1 MPPVW
6 VPENLPGDFRK
17 LWPVGEEH
25 AECLQREI
33 KMPGAIRW
41 AVEQQQATVLKD
53 AVDDGLSEVMVVQDV
68 TPRGQRRLVG
78 GEQHWTATLVAFV
91 DDVEQDV
98 GGVGSV
104 GEISDFVYDQNV
116 RLQVVDELLL

>member
-1 MPPVW
+1 MAFAQIQ
-6 VPENLPGDFRK
+6 VPS
-17 LWPVGEEH
+17 
-25 AECLQREI
+25 A
-33 KMPGAIRW
+33 
-41 AVEQQQATVLKD
+41 VLKH

-78 GEQHWTATLVAFV
+78 SEQHRAATLVAFV